1 MNVLVIGATGGS
13 GRAALEALLAAG
25 HHVTAFARG
34 ASRLQGL
41 SPHLR
46 CVDGDATK
54 PADIDRVVPAH
65 DAVVVTLGIHENALT
80 VRLRG
85 PRATPMDVRSAGTR
99 HVIDAMRRHGVRRL
113 VVQSSYGVGE
123 TRERLPFVERLVF
136 RLLLAPQIAD
146 TERQEAL
153 VRDSGLDWVLVQ
165 PVNLTDS
172 LVDTPAHASADG
184 DTQGMKVARRQ
195 VGRFLA
201 GAITGP
207 AWLHRAVAL
216 SAA

>member
-1 MNVLVIGATGGS
+1 MPLDDSPCAAIPDVKSPIRTVADALDRLCTLPDLDPAKTRRCCSALTSACRLLDRPADHLGFTK
-13 GRAALEALLAAG
+13 AALIGPTKAL
-25 HHVTAFARG
+25 HPARCG
-34 ASRLQGL
+34 LSRKRLQ
-41 SPHLR
+41 
-46 CVDGDATK
+46 
-54 PADIDRVVPAH
+54 
-65 DAVVVTLGIHENALT
+65 N
-80 VRLRG
+80 
-85 PRATPMDVRSAGTR
+85 
-99 HVIDAMRRHGVRRL
+99 L
-113 VVQSSYGVGE
+113 VCDLQM
-123 TRERLPFVERLVF
+123 VF

-146 TERQEAL
+146 TERQETL

-165 PVNLTDS
+165 PVNLTDA

-201 GAITGP
+201 GAVAGP

>member
-13 GRAALEALLAAG
+13 GRAAIDSLLAAG

-34 ASRLQGL
+34 ATRLRGQ

-46 CVDGDATK
+46 CVDGDATN
-54 PADIDRVVPAH
+54 PADEDRVVAGH
-65 DAVVVTLGIHENALT
+65 EAVVVTLGIHENALT

-85 PRATPMDVRSAGTR
+85 PRATPMDVRSTGTR
-99 HVIDAMRRHGVRRL
+99 HVIEAMRRQGVRRL
-113 VVQSSYGVGE
+113 VVQSSYGVGQ
-123 TRERLPFVERLVF
+123 TRDRLPFVERLVF

-165 PVNLTDS
+165 PVNLTDA
-172 LVDTPAHASADG
+172 LVDTPAHASADAAVR
-184 DTQGMKVARRQ
+184 KE
-195 VGRFLA
+195 
-201 GAITGP
+201 
-207 AWLHRAVAL
+207 WLEV
-216 SAA
+216 